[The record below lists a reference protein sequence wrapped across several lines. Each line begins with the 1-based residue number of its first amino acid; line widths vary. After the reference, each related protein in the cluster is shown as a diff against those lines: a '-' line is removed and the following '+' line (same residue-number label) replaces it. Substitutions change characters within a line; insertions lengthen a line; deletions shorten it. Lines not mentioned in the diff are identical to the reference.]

1 MQITTTVR
9 PRKVTGSSKDIIRN
23 KIGAHGLSISK
34 HYSGSTNIRNPET
47 VIMINYEKHRP
58 VKTQIN
64 KKYEGKKG
72 KVRKTKIEKNGHWV
86 AYYYHFPIAL
96 LKALNIRV
104 VQKKRNFVIE
114 QL

>member
-1 MQITTTVR
+1 MKLTTTVK
-9 PRKVTGSSKDIIRN
+9 PFKTTGSSKDIIRS

-34 HYSGSTNIRNPET
+34 HYSGATNIRNPET

-58 VKTQIN
+58 VKSQSN
-64 KKYEGKKG
+64 KTYDGKKG

-86 AYYYHFPIAL
+86 AYYYYFPIAL
-96 LKALNIRV
+96 LKSLNIRV
-104 VQKKRNFVIE
+104 VQKSRNFFVE